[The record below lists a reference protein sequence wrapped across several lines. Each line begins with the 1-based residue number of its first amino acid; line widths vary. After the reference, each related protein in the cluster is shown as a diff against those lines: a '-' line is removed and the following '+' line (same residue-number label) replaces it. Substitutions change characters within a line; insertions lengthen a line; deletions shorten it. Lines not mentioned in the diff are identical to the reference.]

1 MRKLSSF
8 ITLFALAAPV
18 AAHDFWIQ
26 PLIFD
31 APVNTPVPFTI
42 QVGHGTFRQ
51 RWGAAIERIVRFD
64 DIGPNGALTDRR
76 TALLQPGGP
85 TDGAVTFNTPGIHM
99 LVLQTTLAQSELPS
113 IRFNDY
119 IKVEG
124 MIPAIAT
131 RDRLHLTDTPGR
143 ENYSRRAK
151 ALVQVGDSTAP
162 QPQLTRPVGLTLEI
176 VPQRNPYALAPTD
189 PLPVQILYEGRPLA
203 GALVKLNNLD
213 FDARPIET
221 HLSDARG
228 MADFHPPRRGR
239 WQLNVIWT
247 KALTGNPKADFD
259 TVFSSL
265 TFGFPSPHLPLQV
278 RSAPAQS
285 SN

>member
-1 MRKLSSF
+1 MR
-8 ITLFALAAPV
+8 TLPTFVTLLALAAPV
-18 AAHDFWIQ
+18 AAHDFWVQ
-26 PLIFD
+26 PLTFA
-31 APVNTPVPFTI
+31 APVGNAVPFTI

-64 DIGPNGALTDRR
+64 DIGPGGTIDRR
-76 TALLQPGGP
+76 AALLNPGGP
-85 TDGAVTFNTPGIHM
+85 VDGAVIFAAPGTHI
-99 LVLQTTLAQSELPS
+99 LVLETNLAQSELPS

-124 MIPAIAT
+124 MTPAIAA
-131 RDRLHLTDTPGR
+131 RERLHLTDSTGR
-143 ENYSRRAK
+143 ELYSRRAK
-151 ALVQVGDSTAP
+151 ALVQAGDPTGP
-162 QPQLTRPVGLTLEI
+162 QPQVTRPVGLTLEI

-189 PLPVQILYEGRPLA
+189 PVPVQILYQGRPLA

-228 MADFHPPRRGR
+228 MASFNPPRHGK

-247 KALTGNPKADFD
+247 KPLTGNPKADFE
-259 TVFSSL
+259 TIFSSL
-265 TFGFPSPHLPLQV
+265 TFGFPSPRLPSQV
-278 RSAPAQS
+278 RSLPGPS
-285 SN
+285 SG